1 MVNLIRLLFPI
12 TRDSAVGYLKPE
24 LNPRGRGRGRGRGRR
39 EEEENRSSENW
50 PEEHRLTSVF
60 LLSDGNTDHLYVVR
74 LTNALLFKV

>member
-1 MVNLIRLLFPI
+1 MVNLIRLLFLI

-24 LNPRGRGRGRGRGRR
+24 LNPRGRGRGRR
-39 EEEENRSSENW
+39 EEEENRSSKNW